1 MRGLGLLYAFLGGA
15 LVGASAAILF
25 APEKGS
31 DLRSRIKEMLK
42 KNGIDFSDDE
52 VEQLVKQISAQIL
65 PSGGVMRDTACGK
78 VSNSQFSNHYTPNH
92 QSSGPQHRP

>member
-1 MRGLGLLYAFLGGA
+1 MKGLSILYAFLGGA

-31 DLRSRIKEMLK
+31 DLRARIKEMLK

-52 VEQLVKQISAQIL
+52 VEQLVKQISAQIE
-65 PSGGVMRDTACGK
+65 D
-78 VSNSQFSNHYTPNH
+78 
-92 QSSGPQHRP
+92 

>member
-1 MRGLGLLYAFLGGA
+1 MKGLSLLYAFLGGA

-52 VEQLVKQISAQIL
+52 VEQLVKQISAQIEDWQNISPWQAVSHELTL
-65 PSGGVMRDTACGK
+65 PVMWLVMKWDERD
-78 VSNSQFSNHYTPNH
+78 
-92 QSSGPQHRP
+92 RL